1 VKRGSF
7 VTEQP
12 YVPTGTAGQT
22 TTVKRRTSVPAV
34 LATILALVVLAA
46 LIVFVV
52 QNGDTTRISYFG
64 WDLDL
69 ALGLSLLLAAVLGFI
84 LGILTSAILRLRRRR
99 NHTTEG

>member
-1 VKRGSF
+1 

-22 TTVKRRTSVPAV
+22 TTGKRRTSVPAV
-34 LATILALVVLAA
+34 LATILALVLAA

-69 ALGLSLLLAAVLGFI
+69 ALGLSLLLAAFLGFI

>member
-1 VKRGSF
+1 MDRPPRSSAAL
-7 VTEQP
+7 P
-12 YVPTGTAGQT
+12 YSRPF
-22 TTVKRRTSVPAV
+22 
-34 LATILALVVLAA
+34 ALVVLAA

-52 QNGDTTRISYFG
+52 QNGDTSYFG

-84 LGILTSAILRLRRRR
+84 LGMLTSAILRLRRRR